1 MNIFKLTLSYIRQN
15 KLGTALNVL
24 LLGLGMATI
33 VVLLLFSKQLDD
45 NLQSNVQG
53 IDLVVGAKGSP
64 LQLILSSVFHIDTPP
79 GNIPVREARELSMH
93 PMVAETIPLALGDSY
108 EAYRI
113 VGSTPALLDH
123 YGVTVVQGEN
133 WGSTYEVVVGSQVA
147 EAEGINIGDTI
158 ISAHGIGGGDAHG
171 DHPLEVVGILSAAGS
186 VVDRLVITSVE
197 TVWATHGMHS
207 DDEDHHDDHEE
218 EDAHDHD
225 EDSHDHD
232 EDSHD
237 HDEDSHDHD
246 EDAHDHDESGDEH
259 QGEDAHGDDAQN
271 EAEAALDVDLEYTS
285 LLVKYKTPI
294 AAATL
299 PRFINKETSM
309 QAAAPVFQ
317 TARLLSL
324 LGTGIDAFRVFAYV
338 LILAAALGV
347 FIALY
352 NAMKERAYDLAIMR
366 TMGASQGFLLNQVI
380 LEGVLLA
387 LLGTL
392 FGLILGHGAA
402 ELLGMFFGE
411 SRGLAISGFFF
422 SPDELWLVAL
432 AVVIGVIASVLPAIQ
447 AYRTDIARTL
457 SQS

>member
-15 KLGTALNVL
+15 KLGTALNVV

-45 NLQSNVQG
+45 NLQSNVKG

-64 LQLILSSVFHIDTPP
+64 LQLILSSVFHIDTPT
-79 GNIPVREARELSMH
+79 GNIPMREARELSAH
-93 PMVAETIPLALGDSY
+93 PMIAETIPLALGDSY
-108 EAYRI
+108 EEYRI

-123 YGVTVVQGEN
+123 YEVTVVQGEK
-133 WGSTYEVVVGSQVA
+133 WSSTYEVVVGSQVA
-147 EAEGINIGDTI
+147 EAEGINIGDNI
-158 ISAHGIGGGDAHG
+158 ISAHGIGGGEAHG

-186 VVDRLVITSVE
+186 VIDRLVVTSVE
-197 TVWATHGMHS
+197 TVWATHGMHPE
-207 DDEDHHDDHEE
+207 DEDHHE
-218 EDAHDHD
+218 
-225 EDSHDHD
+225 
-232 EDSHD
+232 
-237 HDEDSHDHD
+237 
-246 EDAHDHDESGDEH
+246 ESGDEH
-259 QGEDAHGDDAQN
+259 HGEEAHSDDDHDK
-271 EAEAALDVDLEYTS
+271 AEVASDVDLEYTS

-338 LILAAALGV
+338 LIFAAALGV

-366 TMGASQGFLLNQVI
+366 TMGASQRFLLNQVI

-402 ELLGMFFGE
+402 ELLGMFLGE
-411 SRGLAISGFFF
+411 SRGLALSGLFF
-422 SPDELWLVAL
+422 SSDELWLVAL
-432 AVVIGVIASVLPAIQ
+432 AIVIGVIASVLPAIQ

-457 SQS
+457 SQA